1 MKKKSYLNSSNV
13 GKKSPLNEF
22 NALFP
27 KMAAKLK
34 AWFDKK
40 QYQKAIKIASKS
52 PEFKKAVDDVNKASK
67 NAETAFEK
75 QFGVKIKLSRAQ
87 LKDFF

>member
-27 KMAAKLK
+27 QMAAKLK

-40 QYQKAIKIASKS
+40 QYQKSIKIASKS
-52 PEFKKAVDDVNKASK
+52 P
-67 NAETAFEK
+67 
-75 QFGVKIKLSRAQ
+75 
-87 LKDFF
+87 